1 MSPRRLPATA
11 DERGSLVIAMA
22 VVLVLAGLSIVALA
36 RTVAAI
42 GSARVAQ
49 DAAGAAAAADA
60 GLTDAVAVLDA
71 APPAPPFPAPFGP
84 GSGPVGPATG
94 GLASFRWTAT
104 AAGPASVAIRS
115 VGTVN
120 GRQHQVDAVATRGPQ
135 WPWVLATTGS
145 LILDGP
151 GSVTGGI
158 AAGGPLVLRSGAGGG
173 TTQDLLGPGAACTG
187 CSAANV
193 IRAPVTFPVA
203 AVPTSPA
210 PLPCP
215 PIPIGDLD
223 AGTYLCTGDI
233 AFRDD
238 ARVRGPVVLYQI
250 NGAGGTGAPTAIRF
264 SSGEVNDDG
273 SAANLIIHKIGPGPV
288 DLGAV
293 SLTGIID
300 APEGILAGTGCGFRV
315 RGSVLLGSFSCLTT
329 GAGPTLTYG
338 AGSIL
343 TAAWAIGGRHD
354 VPVGSP

>member
-1 MSPRRLPATA
+1 MPATV

-49 DAAGAAAAADA
+49 DAAAAAAAADA

-71 APPAPPFPAPFGP
+71 APPVAPFPAPFGP
-84 GSGPVGPATG
+84 GSGPVGDGTG
-94 GLASFRWTAT
+94 GPASFRWTAT
-104 AAGPASVAIRS
+104 AAGTGSVAIRS

-120 GRQHQVDAVATRGPQ
+120 GRQHQVDGLATRGPQ

-158 AAGGPLVLRSGAGGG
+158 AAGGPLVLRSGASGGA
-173 TTQDLLGPGAACTG
+173 TQDLLGPGAACTG

-193 IRAPVTFPVA
+193 ARAPVTFPVA
-203 AVPTSPA
+203 VVPSSPA

-215 PIPIGDLD
+215 PTPVGDLD

-233 AFRDD
+233 EFRPDT
-238 ARVRGPVVLYQI
+238 RVRGPVVLYQV

-264 SSGEVNDDG
+264 SSGGVNGDG
-273 SAANLIIHKIGPGPV
+273 AAANLIIHKIGPGPV
-288 DLGAV
+288 DFGVVTLA
-293 SLTGIID
+293 GIID
-300 APEGILAGTGCGFRV
+300 APEGILASTGCGFRV
-315 RGSVLLGSFSCLTT
+315 LGAVLLGSFSCLTT
-329 GAGPTLTYG
+329 GPGPTLTYG
-338 AGSIL
+338 AGSVL
-343 TAAWAIGGRHD
+343 TPAWTIGARRD
-354 VPVGSP
+354 APVGSP